1 MFLDPY
7 KNDNDDNY
15 DDNYDDD
22 YYHNYEPINTTP
34 PCQFPPVHILDVIYN
49 EQFCVKDIK
58 TASNFNVNIINRFYN
73 EGVLSCKTIIV
84 KIDVNSYYVESTV
97 EIDNETFVFISKTK
111 TRK

>member
-7 KNDNDDNY
+7 KNDNNYDNY
-15 DDNYDDD
+15 DDNYD
-22 YYHNYEPINTTP
+22 NYNEPINTTP
-34 PCQFPPVHILDVIYN
+34 PCQFPQVYMLDVIYN
-49 EQFCVKDIK
+49 EQSYVKDIK